1 MVLRQHLCRTTRK
14 NFQKDRTK
22 DLIIIRH
29 TVVIFI
35 IIISFVFTVYASS
48 PRIGSIS
55 NMYDLLVIASQKS
68 PIADNQDGSLVTM
81 SSLQA
86 LIFG

>member
-1 MVLRQHLCRTTRK
+1 MRKLHMKIEKKKSYQHF
-14 NFQKDRTK
+14 N
-22 DLIIIRH
+22 RH

-48 PRIGSIS
+48 PKIGSIS
-55 NMYDLLVIASQKS
+55 TMYDLLTTASAAS
-68 PIADNQDGSLVTM
+68 PIADNQGGSLVTM

-86 LIFG
+86 LLFG